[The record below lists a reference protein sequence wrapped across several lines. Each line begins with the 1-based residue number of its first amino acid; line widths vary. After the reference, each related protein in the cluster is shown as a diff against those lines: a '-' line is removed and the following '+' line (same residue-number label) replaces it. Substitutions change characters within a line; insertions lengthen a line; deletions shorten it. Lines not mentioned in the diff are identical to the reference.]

1 MKSLRLYFIGSGI
14 ALILYVLAQYYKPQ
28 PTDWTPTYLK
38 EDKNPFGLYILNQE
52 FRNLFPEASIHTSR
66 LPIYNTIKDKNFKN
80 SNYLLIAGNIKAD
93 RLDYQEMVNFMK
105 RGNNIFIAA
114 SALNNILTDTL
125 KLEIKTPLNI
135 NQQRSIPV
143 NFVNPALKAKS
154 SYIFDKGLGEPY
166 FSKIDT
172 LRATVLSKNE
182 SGKANFI
189 RYNFGKGAL
198 YILSDPDLLS
208 NYSLLN
214 PKSAEYAAKSLS
226 YLPAG
231 NTLIF
236 DEYNTKGSIEDSSV
250 LRVFMKYDPL
260 RWAYVLSITGLII
273 FIVFEIKRRQRI
285 IPITEPLTNS
295 SVEFAELVGKVY
307 YQQRNNTDLAQKII
321 NYLLEQIRTKYRL
334 KTLHLNEEFAAALT
348 IKSGA
353 AEETVNLLF
362 QIINNINNTSRVTD
376 EQLISLNKIIEKF
389 YKQAR

>member
-114 SALNNILTDTL
+114 SAFNNILTDTL